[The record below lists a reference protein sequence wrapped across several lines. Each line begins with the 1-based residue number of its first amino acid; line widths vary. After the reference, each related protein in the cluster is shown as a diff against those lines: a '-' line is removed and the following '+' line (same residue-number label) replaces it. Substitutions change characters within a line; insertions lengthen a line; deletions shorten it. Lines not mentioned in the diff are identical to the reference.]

1 MLNEF
6 MKEKGELIMGV
17 LFKKE
22 GHIAYVTLNR
32 PEALNALDPESWSE
46 LHRIWREIK
55 ADPEIRVAILTGAGE
70 KAFCTGSDMKKTMP
84 PKESLASTYFDEDN
98 LLAPMEMWKP
108 IICAINGFAIGGGL
122 EMALACDLRIAS
134 TNASFGLS
142 EVKVGSLPGL
152 GGTQRLVRAVPKA
165 VAMKMLLTGDRIDA
179 QEALRIGLVSD
190 VVPPEKLMDTARE
203 IAEKIAN
210 NAPLSVKA
218 AKQAVVVGSDLPL
231 KQGAMFEYLLWGLLR
246 DTEDRIE
253 GRVAFAEKRPPKY
266 KGK

>member
-1 MLNEF
+1 
-6 MKEKGELIMGV
+6 MGV

-22 GHIAYVTLNR
+22 KHIAYVTLNR
-32 PEALNALDPESWSE
+32 PEAMNALDPEAWVE
-46 LHRIWREIK
+46 LHQAWREIK
-55 ADPEIRVAILTGAGE
+55 ADPEIRVSILTGAGE
-70 KAFCTGSDMKKTMP
+70 RAFCTGSDLKKTMP
-84 PKESLASTYFDEDN
+84 SKENFASTYFEDEHF
-98 LLAPMEMWKP
+98 LAPMEMWKP

-122 EMALACDLRIAS
+122 EMALACDLRIAAS
-134 TNASFGLS
+134 TATIGLS

-152 GGTQRLVRAVPKA
+152 GGTQRLVRTLPKA
-165 VAMKMLLTGDRIDA
+165 IAMKMLLTGDRIDA
-179 QEALRIGLVSD
+179 QQALQYGLVSD
-190 VVPPEKLMDTARE
+190 VVAPESLMDKAKE

-218 AKQAVVVGSDLPL
+218 AKQAVVIGSDLPV
-231 KQGAMFEYLLWGLLR
+231 KQASMYEYLLWAILR